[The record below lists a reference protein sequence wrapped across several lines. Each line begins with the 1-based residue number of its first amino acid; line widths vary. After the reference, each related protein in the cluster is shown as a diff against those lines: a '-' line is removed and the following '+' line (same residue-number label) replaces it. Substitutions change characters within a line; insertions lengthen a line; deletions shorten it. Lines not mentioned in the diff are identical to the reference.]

1 MYVIYI
7 DIHRKR
13 ARFDDNQN
21 KWGFAKLIPLVHFKD
36 ISKGY
41 LSTNDSCV
49 FGVEVSTDPMY
60 TIKDRCLS
68 MIKPQETTN
77 SYTWII
83 DNLSAV
89 TEKCLHSEVFKVG
102 KVKWTLSIYP
112 KGISSGKGTNL
123 SIFLEV
129 HEAALASA
137 ETEHWFCESEVDWGF
152 LQFMLLS
159 ELKDRTKGF
168 LLKDRLI
175 VEAKIL
181 VTGMIKDFI

>member
-1 MYVIYI
+1 MGGGDNFFVYDHIHHNYKTFQ

-137 ETEHWFCESEVDWGF
+137 GWRVYAKYQLRVKNQRGYDDRVEV
-152 LQFMLLS
+152 
-159 ELKDRTKGF
+159 KN
-168 LLKDRLI
+168 I
-175 VEAKIL
+175 
-181 VTGMIKDFI
+181 